1 MSAWNQHHGL
11 WAWASLAS
19 IVVVDL
25 YVRALALDVIGTAH
39 ADHRGLPVAA

>member
-11 WAWASLAS
+11 WAWASLFS

-25 YVRALALDVIGTAH
+25 YVRALALDVIGPSTPLI
-39 ADHRGLPVAA
+39 GGFL